1 MGTFVCKQMI
11 DEFDKSV
18 KAGDA
23 FVLMKRGQALENGVN
38 ILIIDIPGNDRR
50 ELEYIEIKK
59 NPYYSWVGEVQ
70 CKKLRASE
78 VTKGEYALRRLVPEQ
93 EVDGTE

>member
-1 MGTFVCKQMI
+1 MGTFTCKQTI

-23 FVLMKRGQALENGVN
+23 FVLMKCGQAPEDGVN

-59 NPYYSWVGEVQ
+59 NQFYSWVGEVE
-70 CKKLRASE
+70 CKNLRASE
-78 VTKGEYALRRLVPEQ
+78 VAKGKYVLRRLVPEQ
-93 EVDGTE
+93 EVDDTE